1 LGVCTCNKL
10 LEWGYI
16 KVTFFATREICYQQT
31 IDRCPSTSRHW
42 SLHIA

>member
-10 LEWGYI
+10 LEWWYV
-16 KVTFFATREICYQQT
+16 KVTFSCHPAKLS
-31 IDRCPSTSRHW
+31 STCRHC